1 MADNLPVLK
10 PGSTLGILGGG
21 QLGRMLALAAAR
33 LGIRCH
39 VYSPEP
45 DSCAFDVASEKTC
58 APFDDDDALTRFA
71 RNVV

>member
-1 MADNLPVLK
+1 MAANLPALK

-45 DSCAFDVASEKTC
+45 EFLRLRRRQRKNLR
-58 APFDDDDALTRFA
+58 PL
-71 RNVV
+71 